1 MPQMSNILLRSDVD
15 GLTDHVLYPVR
26 DIPFPSWRE
35 NVSGLPIAG
44 QGRLE
49 VQNETMKDGAVRVN
63 AKIVKPIMEI
73 IPAGTVNSA
82 GVQAAPAVADTE
94 WASVTFRLS
103 PRGTGDTRA
112 ELMRMLAQLI
122 CGAGST
128 SGAMLS
134 PTAGPAHAFRDT
146 TDIRP
151 LPYAIANLLF
161 PGA

>member
-1 MPQMSNILLRSDVD
+1 MPAMANVMLRSDVD
-15 GLTDHVLYPVR
+15 GTSDHTFYPVK

-49 VQNETMKDGAVRVN
+49 AQNEDLKDGAKRVN
-63 AKIVKPIMEI
+63 LKLIKPIMEI

-94 WASVTFRLS
+94 WVSVTWRLS
-103 PRGTGDTRA
+103 PRGTNDTRA
-112 ELMRMLAQLI
+112 ELQRMLAQLVS
-122 CGAGST
+122 GAGYAVGDLVNPVT
-128 SGAMLS
+128 SGA
-134 PTAGPAHAFRDT
+134 HAYRD
-146 TDIRP
+146 IGSNRVV
-151 LPYAIANLLF
+151 PYAIANLLF